1 MRGRSTVSMSCP
13 FCKGPLEVFD
23 NAVLH
28 ADVHEVRPA
37 RRSGVL
43 GGRERH
49 ACAATELTSARTPK

>member
-28 ADVHEVRPA
+28 GLPA
-37 RRSGVL
+37 CTKYDQL
-43 GGRERH
+43 D
-49 ACAATELTSARTPK
+49 AAEFLAAVNATLVPQPN